1 VNSARIGVRW
11 IARIGYAARGLVY
24 LAVGVLALHAA
35 LEFEQARD
43 VRGAMQEISNQA
55 GGQIAL
61 SGIAA
66 GLVAYSLW
74 RLVQTLLDVDRHGWG
89 ASGVAVRLALLVSA
103 VMHASLAYGCIQI
116 AMRLGDSNS
125 QPVQTAVSRTLDWP
139 YGKWLVLVGGLVV
152 AVAGVAHL
160 HKAATGGFRR
170 WFDASPAAMRW
181 IDPVSRVGL
190 SARGLLFIGIAA
202 FLIYSA
208 ITLDPS
214 DARGIKGVMLWVQQR
229 SYGRVLLGALGVGV
243 IAFGLYSIIEAFV
256 RRVGLGRV
264 SA

>member
-1 VNSARIGVRW
+1 MNYALNGVRW
-11 IARIGYAARGLVY
+11 IARVGYGARGLVY

-43 VRGAMQEISNQA
+43 VRGAMQEISTHA
-55 GGQIAL
+55 GGQTALIA
-61 SGIAA
+61 IAA
-66 GLVAYSLW
+66 GLLAYSFW
-74 RLVQTLLDVDRHGWG
+74 RLIQTLLDVDQHGWN
-89 ASGVAVRLALLVSA
+89 ASGIAVRLALLVSA
-103 VMHASLAYGCIQI
+103 VMHASLAFGCVQI

-139 YGKWLVLVGGLVV
+139 FGSWLVIAGGVIV
-152 AVAGVAHL
+152 AIAGVAHI

-181 IDPVSRVGL
+181 IDPISRFGL
-190 SARGLLFIGIAA
+190 TARGLLFIGIAA
-202 FLIYSA
+202 FVIYSA

-214 DARGIKGVMLWVQQR
+214 QARGIKGVMMWIQERV
-229 SYGRVLLGALGVGV
+229 YGRVLLGALGVGV
-243 IAFGLYSIIEAFV
+243 MSFGLYSLIEAFV

-264 SA
+264 SV